1 MNREGFLRELARLLA
16 DLPETER
23 REALEYYNSYFD
35 DAGPENEAKVIQEL
49 GGSPEKAA
57 ASIRAEFQSG
67 KSDSR
72 QNYGEYTERGYRD
85 TRIPHT
91 EQMPRPVFTQ
101 KKKKTDPRRFFND
114 SNKIIKIILIVLIL
128 LVGGSTCLGLLSG
141 LVGMIFGLLGGLLGL
156 IFGLA
161 AAVFSLLVGG
171 IALTTAGIAKCV
183 INPPL
188 GLLMSGFGLLLLS
201 IGLLLLI
208 LCVWLASKLLP
219 WITRRS
225 YGWLR
230 RSCDWC
236 KAKWNKIIK
245 DR

>member
-16 DLPETER
+16 DIPETER

-35 DAGPENEAKVIQEL
+35 DAGPENEATVIQEL
-49 GGSPEKAA
+49 GGTPEKAA
-57 ASIRAEFQSG
+57 ASIRAEFRSG
-67 KSDSR
+67 KGDSR
-72 QNYGEYTERGYRD
+72 QNYGEYTERGYHD

-101 KKKKTDPRRFFND
+101 KKKKTDPKRSFDN
-114 SNKIIKIILIVLIL
+114 NKIVKIILIAVIL
-128 LVGGSTCLGLLSG
+128 LVGGSTFLGLLSG

-156 IFGLA
+156 IFGIA
-161 AAVFSLLVGG
+161 AAVFGLLVSG
-171 IALTTAGIAKCV
+171 IALIAAGVAKCLL
-183 INPPL
+183 NPAL
-188 GLLMSGFGLLLLS
+188 GLLMCGLGLLLLN

-225 YGWLR
+225 YDWLH
-230 RSCDWC
+230 RSCGWC
-236 KAKWNKIIK
+236 KEKWNKIIK